1 VNIGNPHEMTILRVR
16 RAHPRAHRQLEPISY
31 QPLPGRRS
39 QDPPARHHAGPRGA
53 RLGAA
58 RRARGRPGAHHRLL
72 PRVEIADAR
81 RLLLDSGRRN
91 DKRPAYVQ
99 LAVPDE
105 MVKDLRGRPEKADA
119 LLLVRLPRE
128 VVDRLESRIVL
139 PGEA

>member
-1 VNIGNPHEMTILRVR
+1 MDAESPESS
-16 RAHPRAHRQLEPISY
+16 A
-31 QPLPGRRS
+31 
-39 QDPPARHHAGPRGA
+39 A
-53 RLGAA
+53 RLRQALD
-58 RRARGRPGAHHRLL
+58 RFPE
-72 PRVEIADAR
+72 RVEIADAR